1 VQGALDRA
9 RLFDRLFVRY
19 ADGEGDVATMPLAR
33 AAVLLRVLG
42 EGEIDSPAPPADAAA
57 GAAPPG
63 EEAVVSLS
71 PAAASALQGAMV
83 RGAAPQGSLR
93 RLSRAQFAEFLRAGS
108 AGVPDVVLL
117 LAAAESMGVMPLP
130 QPAWDALSQLYDTVV
145 GARPAGRAFTPQS
158 LAELSNDIGFSG
170 ELERAQRAV
179 EEAAARMPAA
189 LQQQPAAPQAA
200 AAAGRKPAASSP
212 QAAVPLSRD
221 QFVDYMASAAA
232 AAQIDS
238 GRIPDYL
245 RVFTLL
251 HLSGMREQAGVRA
264 IA

>member
-1 VQGALDRA
+1 VQGALDRT

-19 ADGEGDVATMPLAR
+19 ADGEGDAATMPVAR

-42 EGEIDSPAPPADAAA
+42 EGEIDAPAPPADAAA

-63 EEAVVSLS
+63 EGAVVLLS
-71 PAAASALQGAMV
+71 PAAASALQAAAV
-83 RGAAPQGSLR
+83 RGAAPQSSLR
-93 RLSRAQFAEFLRAGS
+93 RLSRAQFVEFLRAGS
-108 AGVPDVVLL
+108 AGVPDVILL
-117 LAAAESMGVMPLP
+117 LAAAESMGVMSLP
-130 QPAWDALSQLYDTVV
+130 QPAWDALSHLYDTVV

-179 EEAAARMPAA
+179 EEAAARLPAA
-189 LQQQPAAPQAA
+189 LQQPAAAQAA
-200 AAAGRKPAASSP
+200 AAAGHKPAASSS

-245 RVFTLL
+245 RVFSLL

>member
-1 VQGALDRA
+1 VQGALDRS
-9 RLFDRLFVRY
+9 RLFDRLFVRF
-19 ADGEGDVATMPLAR
+19 ADGEGDAATMPLAR

-42 EGEIDSPAPPADAAA
+42 EGEIDSPAPPADTEA
-57 GAAPPG
+57 GPAPPG
-63 EEAVVSLS
+63 EAVVVALS
-71 PAAASALQGAMV
+71 PAAASALQGAVV

-93 RLSRAQFAEFLRAGS
+93 RLSRAQFVEFLRAGS
-108 AGVPDVVLL
+108 AGVPDVILL

-130 QPAWDALSQLYDTVV
+130 QPAWDALSRLYDTVV
-145 GARPAGRAFTPQS
+145 GARPAGRDFTPQS

-179 EEAAARMPAA
+179 EEAAARSPAW
-189 LQQQPAAPQAA
+189 PQAA
-200 AAAGRKPAASSP
+200 AAAGHKPAVSSP
-212 QAAVPLSRD
+212 PAAVPLSRD

-245 RVFTLL
+245 KVFSLL